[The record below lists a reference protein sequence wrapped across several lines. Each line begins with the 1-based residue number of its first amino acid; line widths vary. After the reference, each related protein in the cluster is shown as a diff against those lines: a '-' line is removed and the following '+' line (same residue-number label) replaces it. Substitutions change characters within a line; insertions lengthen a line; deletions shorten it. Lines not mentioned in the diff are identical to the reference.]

1 MNVSGELSAM
11 NSEVAEVYNNI
22 IDNDGIIMKTLKSI
36 PLIGGLARSLD
47 SKLDEASFNMK
58 GIE

>member
-11 NSEVAEVYNNI
+11 NSEVSEVYNNI

-36 PLIGGLARSLD
+36 PLIG
-47 SKLDEASFNMK
+47 
-58 GIE
+58 